1 MLLLRPSAAKF
12 KKKKKSWAYS
22 PNTFL
27 SYFFFKLFTT
37 VLPRIQSVFLL
48 CFFTVFSLQKNWS
61 KKMTVWW
68 RIKHHNGSTKE
79 LLLESRPWGHVTA
92 SATFSPHDS
101 DRIIV
106 YVWLYKV
113 GMLQWLVMVEIQTP
127 GCEGLE
133 SSGGAL
139 VSQVFSKFL

>member
-1 MLLLRPSAAKF
+1 
-12 KKKKKSWAYS
+12 
-22 PNTFL
+22 
-27 SYFFFKLFTT
+27 
-37 VLPRIQSVFLL
+37 
-48 CFFTVFSLQKNWS
+48 
-61 KKMTVWW
+61 MTAWW

-92 SATFSPHDS
+92 SAAFSPHDS

-106 YVWLYKV
+106 SVWLYKV